1 MRLEDLFFAGLLIDP
16 SRSYCGRV
24 REALPEIPGA
34 LIMYGDPSWVYWMAG
49 IAAGLALVYL
59 IVVLF
64 NAELLD

>member
-1 MRLEDLFFAGLLIDP
+1 MRLEDLFFAGLLVLLVLIAAGFVKLCQK
-16 SRSYCGRV
+16 YRV
-24 REALPEIPGA
+24 
-34 LIMYGDPSWVYWMAG
+34 AG

>member
-1 MRLEDLFFAGLLIDP
+1 
-16 SRSYCGRV
+16 
-24 REALPEIPGA
+24 
-34 LIMYGDPSWVYWMAG
+34 MYDDPSWVYWMAG